1 MSYQKKL
8 FNAIINSSSLLCAG
22 IDPVPETMP
31 SGIWKADA
39 SIHER
44 VLSYCRCIM
53 EQTCSRVAA
62 YKINLAYFE
71 ALGPDAYRLVE
82 EVVHAVP
89 SGKIIIADAK
99 RGDVPHSN
107 ERYKAA
113 FFDRFGFD
121 AITLSPFMGMDTMA
135 PFLDDESRA
144 VYALTLTSNPGAS
157 DLMTQPFGKAP
168 TLSAHLA
175 SLLRTLSR
183 KHAGSLGMVIGAT
196 QSEMYGPVMQAF
208 PEAPLLIPGIG
219 AQAGSIQDLESNLSG
234 HSGLPLINVSRGLSV
249 YDPENRKPWEAQI
262 SDNADRFH
270 ALLRPV
276 TESVIFRNNAGSR
289 SNPEEKNGGSDPIHP
304 SEKPD

>member
-1 MSYQKKL
+1 MTYQKKL
-8 FNAIINSSSLLCAG
+8 FNAISKSASVLCAG
-22 IDPVPETMP
+22 IDPVPEAMP
-31 SGIWKADA
+31 AEIRKPGA
-39 SIHER
+39 SIHET

-82 EVVHAVP
+82 EVLHAVP
-89 SGKIIIADAK
+89 SGKIMIADAK

-121 AITLSPFMGMDTMA
+121 AITLSPFMGLDTLA

-144 VYALTLTSNPGAS
+144 VYALTLTSNPGAA

-175 SLLRTLSR
+175 SLLRTFSR
-183 KHAGSLGMVIGAT
+183 EHPGSLGMVIGAT
-196 QSEMYGPVMQAF
+196 QSEVYGPVMQAF
-208 PEAPLLIPGIG
+208 PEAPLLVPGIG

-234 HSGLPLINVSRGLSV
+234 HPGLPLINVSRGLSV

-270 ALLRPV
+270 ALLRPI
-276 TESVIFRNNAGSR
+276 TDSVIFKNTAGNGSD
-289 SNPEEKNGGSDPIHP
+289 PQEKYGGSDPGSP

>member
-1 MSYQKKL
+1 MTWFMTYQKKL
-8 FNAIINSSSLLCAG
+8 FDAICKSGSVLCAG
-22 IDPVPETMP
+22 IDPVPEAMP
-31 SGIWKADA
+31 AGFREPGT
-39 SIHER
+39 SIHDM
-44 VLSYCRCIM
+44 VLDWCRCIV
-53 EQTCSRVAA
+53 EQACSKVAA

-82 EVVHAVP
+82 EVVRAVP

-121 AITLSPFMGMDTMA
+121 AITLSPFMGMETLA

-144 VYALTLTSNPGAS
+144 VYALALTSNPGAA
-157 DLMTQPFGKAP
+157 DLMTKPFGKSP

-175 SLLRTLSR
+175 SLLRTCS
-183 KHAGSLGMVIGAT
+183 HEHPGSLGMVIGAT

-219 AQAGSIQDLESNLSG
+219 AQAGSIQDLEKHLCG
-234 HSGLPLINVSRGLSV
+234 HTGLPLINVSRGLSAF
-249 YDPENRKPWEAQI
+249 DPKNKKPWKEQI
-262 SDNADRFH
+262 SENTDRFH
-270 ALLRPV
+270 ALLQPI
-276 TESVIFRNNAGSR
+276 TDAVILRNSA
-289 SNPEEKNGGSDPIHP
+289 KNRLDPP
-304 SEKPD
+304 KKKKPF